1 VRVLG
6 VITGRSGAMS
16 RARWV
21 LLTCTMLLGF
31 LTGSALIVFQKDAAE
46 RRSFLDQVK
55 SGSSID
61 IADIRG
67 LRGSPEDL
75 KTQAYQHT
83 RRKLAKLKERW
94 PGCRFVYLLGRRP
107 DGQVFFFADSEDP
120 EGATASLPGEPY
132 HEASDRIRCSFDH
145 GEPFTEGPL
154 ADRWGLWVSAI
165 VPIVDPET
173 NSVAAVLGA
182 DIDGWQW
189 YKDVVAGAL
198 PYVVALFIA
207 VCVLES
213 SILLLVSWRIRKC
226 KTRSRTSKNVA
237 VSCNTMRGLIVA
249 IGVLGVI
256 FLGVVVWETYGWT
269 KYLVEMSAAEKTR
282 TLARFNRELRDY
294 FASYVRPEFL
304 KRLGPDEFLPE
315 VLSTSYVA
323 RHIFEGVNEE
333 RDSYVRFTARNPR
346 NPLNRPTP
354 GEEWLLEY
362 FEKNPTADSWS
373 GKLEFF
379 EGGQSYY
386 VVAYARRFEESCL
399 RCHGRPQ
406 DAPSGLIKRYGDQ
419 AGFHNRVGDV
429 SLELMAVPMD
439 RAMSRA
445 SQQVI
450 YYLLGAMGVCGLFIG
465 GVIGL
470 VVLHRVQ
477 ERRLQQELHKGRE
490 FLAATLRS
498 IGDAVISCDCHGR
511 IVSLNSVAEKLTGWS
526 NEEALG
532 VSVED
537 LFSIFDS
544 RTGERLPNLVHQ
556 VISCGQALELAG
568 HIKLMT
574 RDGRSY
580 DIAESCAPI
589 RDLLGQVIGA
599 VLVFRDVNEQYRQ
612 QDKLRESQDQLRAI
626 TDSVQDAIIMIDPD
640 GKITFWN
647 PAAEKIFGYTARE
660 VMGLSVHEFLCL
672 DEDRQRFLRS
682 YPQFVENGEGPAVG
696 RTLELRARR
705 KDGQIITVELSLGAV
720 KLQSGWHAV
729 AVVRDI
735 TQRKWNEEQLQRYAE
750 ALEAANKSLEQF
762 WFQAEAATRAKSAFL
777 ANMSHEIRTPMTAI
791 LGYTEILLEELQK
804 SGASRE
810 HLEALETIQRNGN
823 YLLKLINDILDL
835 SKIEAGQLKVEP
847 QSLNLPELLEDVIK
861 LMRVRAEAKALP
873 LVLEFA
879 GPIPKLIHSD
889 PVRLR
894 QILINLVG
902 NAIKFTEEGE
912 VRLRV
917 RLAGEQEQ
925 SQKLCIDVIDTGIGI
940 ERDKLEH
947 IFEPFSQ
954 GDSSTTRKYGGTGL
968 GLTISR
974 RLAQCLGGDITVV
987 SAPGKGS
994 VFTVTIDPGPIDEC
1008 VEPNQSAMIKSG
1020 AASVEAKENPSE
1032 IRLDARILLAE
1043 DAPDNQRLISF
1054 ILKKA
1059 GATVT
1064 VVKDGRAAV
1073 EAAMKAW
1080 ENGEP
1085 FELILMDMQMPEMD
1099 GYQATRYLR
1108 DRGYSGKIVALTAH
1122 ALPEDVTKALDAGC
1136 DAYLTKPIR
1145 RETFCKSLSKILAQS
1160 APDVG
1165 PSDSNMAAGAPDVEV
1180 DPGPMPVG

>member
-1 VRVLG
+1 
-6 VITGRSGAMS
+6 
-16 RARWV
+16 
-21 LLTCTMLLGF
+21 
-31 LTGSALIVFQKDAAE
+31 
-46 RRSFLDQVK
+46 
-55 SGSSID
+55 
-61 IADIRG
+61 
-67 LRGSPEDL
+67 
-75 KTQAYQHT
+75 
-83 RRKLAKLKERW
+83 
-94 PGCRFVYLLGRRP
+94 
-107 DGQVFFFADSEDP
+107 
-120 EGATASLPGEPY
+120 
-132 HEASDRIRCSFDH
+132 
-145 GEPFTEGPL
+145 
-154 ADRWGLWVSAI
+154 
-165 VPIVDPET
+165 
-173 NSVAAVLGA
+173 
-182 DIDGWQW
+182 
-189 YKDVVAGAL
+189 
-198 PYVVALFIA
+198 
-207 VCVLES
+207 
-213 SILLLVSWRIRKC
+213 
-226 KTRSRTSKNVA
+226 
-237 VSCNTMRGLIVA
+237 
-249 IGVLGVI
+249 
-256 FLGVVVWETYGWT
+256 
-269 KYLVEMSAAEKTR
+269 
-282 TLARFNRELRDY
+282 
-294 FASYVRPEFL
+294 
-304 KRLGPDEFLPE
+304 
-315 VLSTSYVA
+315 
-323 RHIFEGVNEE
+323 
-333 RDSYVRFTARNPR
+333 
-346 NPLNRPTP
+346 
-354 GEEWLLEY
+354 
-362 FEKNPTADSWS
+362 
-373 GKLEFF
+373 
-379 EGGQSYY
+379 
-386 VVAYARRFEESCL
+386 
-399 RCHGRPQ
+399 
-406 DAPSGLIKRYGDQ
+406 
-419 AGFHNRVGDV
+419 
-429 SLELMAVPMD
+429 
-439 RAMSRA
+439 
-445 SQQVI
+445 
-450 YYLLGAMGVCGLFIG
+450 
-465 GVIGL
+465 
-470 VVLHRVQ
+470 
-477 ERRLQQELHKGRE
+477 
-490 FLAATLRS
+490 
-498 IGDAVISCDCHGR
+498 
-511 IVSLNSVAEKLTGWS
+511 
-526 NEEALG
+526 
-532 VSVED
+532 
-537 LFSIFDS
+537 
-544 RTGERLPNLVHQ
+544 
-556 VISCGQALELAG
+556 
-568 HIKLMT
+568 
-574 RDGRSY
+574 
-580 DIAESCAPI
+580 
-589 RDLLGQVIGA
+589 
-599 VLVFRDVNEQYRQ
+599 
-612 QDKLRESQDQLRAI
+612 
-626 TDSVQDAIIMIDPD
+626 
-640 GKITFWN
+640 
-647 PAAEKIFGYTARE
+647 
-660 VMGLSVHEFLCL
+660 
-672 DEDRQRFLRS
+672 
-682 YPQFVENGEGPAVG
+682 
-696 RTLELRARR
+696 
-705 KDGQIITVELSLGAV
+705 
-720 KLQSGWHAV
+720 
-729 AVVRDI
+729 
-735 TQRKWNEEQLQRYAE
+735 
-750 ALEAANKSLEQF
+750 
-762 WFQAEAATRAKSAFL
+762 
-777 ANMSHEIRTPMTAI
+777 MTAI
-791 LGYTEILLEELQK
+791 LGYTELLLEELQK

-879 GPIPKLIHSD
+879 GPIPKLIRSD

-1020 AASVEAKENPSE
+1020 AASVEAKENPSA